1 MLLSNAI
8 RDIRLL
14 KGMTQKEVSF
24 SYISQGNYSKFEN
37 STADIPSTAL
47 IGVLNNLNVEL
58 EEVLYIA
65 NGYSYSQEESLYREF
80 FRFSI
85 TNKKL
90 LEEFIS
96 KCENY
101 LKVKDDSTITLLHQ
115 ISLFLLEAFQNNDIF
130 FKKKQALH
138 FLKMFSNKEHLF
150 IKDLYI
156 INCIFFLFPIDVAH
170 LTMEYINKSIKKYKD
185 FHSINRI
192 EVNFRMNYSLMLI
205 KEHLEDIALQ
215 QLDIILPKVKNYKM
229 HYQMAIISIRKGICL
244 KNLGHCEDGNNY
256 IQKGL
261 LILEILEEHDIY
273 LNMEKE
279 IKRYLK

>member
-47 IGVLNNLNVEL
+47 IGILNNLNVEL

-65 NGYSYSQEESLYREF
+65 NGYSYSEEESLYREF

-90 LEEFIS
+90 LGEFIT

-101 LKVKDDSTITLLHQ
+101 LKVKDDSTITSLHQ
-115 ISLFLLEAFQNNDIF
+115 ISLFLLETFQNNDIF
-130 FKKKQALH
+130 FNKKQALH
-138 FLKMFSNKEHLF
+138 FLKIFSNKEHLF

-192 EVNFRMNYSLMLI
+192 EVNFRINYSLMLI

-244 KNLGHCEDGNNY
+244 KNLGHCEDGNNS

-261 LILEILEEHDIY
+261 LILEILEEHDLYI
-273 LNMEKE
+273 NMEKE
-279 IKRYLK
+279 VEKYLK